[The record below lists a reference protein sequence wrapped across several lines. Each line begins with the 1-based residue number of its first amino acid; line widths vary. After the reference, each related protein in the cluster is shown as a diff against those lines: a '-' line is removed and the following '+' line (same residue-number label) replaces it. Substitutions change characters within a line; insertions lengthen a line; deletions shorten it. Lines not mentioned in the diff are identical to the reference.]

1 MLLNGDLLRY
11 STLMMSEIPFLLFST
26 LALYGFTRINSSKIL
41 AKDPFFYLFFA
52 SLVGSFYIRT
62 AGLAL
67 LAGVALSL
75 LLLKNWKLLSGVLA
89 GYALLVAPWV
99 IRGKISGGDT
109 YISQLLQINPYKP
122 ELGRVGAG
130 KIIARF
136 RGNAERYVAREIPN
150 GIFNIHAEKIEPA
163 GWLIGIA
170 IAPVIIYGLF
180 RLGNHRGLIAGYLA
194 GALGI
199 LLLWPE
205 SWFGIRFLLPIVPLL
220 LFCLL
225 NGLYQ
230 LLCLAVSKTAI
241 KRRPSPLFLILLVF
255 LLFPHL
261 KHVHALAEFGR
272 YPESYQN
279 YLEIARWVNENTAG
293 DSVVCCR
300 KPFMF
305 YLYANRYVTT

>member
-1 MLLNGDLLRY
+1 M
-11 STLMMSEIPFLLFST
+11 
-26 LALYGFTRINSSKIL
+26 
-41 AKDPFFYLFFA
+41 
-52 SLVGSFYIRT
+52 
-62 AGLAL
+62 
-67 LAGVALSL
+67 
-75 LLLKNWKLLSGVLA
+75 
-89 GYALLVAPWV
+89 
-99 IRGKISGGDT
+99 
-109 YISQLLQINPYKP
+109 QINPYKP
-122 ELGRVGAG
+122 ELGRAGAG
-130 KIIARF
+130 EILARF
-136 RGNAERYVAREIPN
+136 LGNAERYIAREIPN

-194 GALGI
+194 GTLEI

-272 YPESYQN
+272 YPESWQN

-305 YLYANRYVTT
+305 YLYANRYVTTYKNTLDDKELIADLREKEVDYIVIDNLGYTTTHRYLIPAIEKNPEEFTLVHSLKNPDTWLLKF